1 MVLLYTTPLNLNGC
15 DYMNYRVETGRIVA
29 SDDHQPFVGEISF
42 PQVTGVPNR
51 VVVERV
57 FVHPDY
63 RGHGIAAELVKRFV
77 KYATA
82 HQLTVKLMCPYAIK
96 QFGMHPEYQQLLLP
110 EDRF

>member
-1 MVLLYTTPLNLNGC
+1 M
-15 DYMNYRVETGRIVA
+15 DYKVEEERIVA
-29 SDDHQPFVGEISF
+29 SDEKQPFVGEISF
-42 PQVTGVPNR
+42 PKVTGVPNR

-63 RGHGIAAELVKRFV
+63 RGQGIAAELVSQFV

-82 HQLTVKLMCPYAIK
+82 HKLTVKLMCPYTVK
-96 QFGMHPEYQQLLLP
+96 QFGIHPEYQQLLLP